1 VKLSNLHPR
10 HETLQF
16 ELPAPRPRLLL
27 EPPGCPAAEMS
38 PHLQTVLIEPE
49 EERVTLT
56 WSGKIETA
64 APFPKEMTGAIRH
77 AATFGR

>member
-1 VKLSNLHPR
+1 
-10 HETLQF
+10 
-16 ELPAPRPRLLL
+16 
-27 EPPGCPAAEMS
+27 MS

-64 APFPKEMTGAIRH
+64 APFPKEMTRAIRH